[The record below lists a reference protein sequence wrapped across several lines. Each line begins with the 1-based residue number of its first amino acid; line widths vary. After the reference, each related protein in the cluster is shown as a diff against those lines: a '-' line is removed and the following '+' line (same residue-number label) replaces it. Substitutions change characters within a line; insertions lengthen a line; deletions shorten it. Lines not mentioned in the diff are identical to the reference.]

1 MLRSYLIIS
10 FRNLVRQKGFSII
23 NLLGLTM
30 GLTVGFTIL
39 LFVFSELS
47 YDNFHKDADQ
57 IFRVAIRGNLGDM
70 PLNMAVTPGALGYNL
85 KEDMPEIESYTLF
98 EHVPGDQLF
107 STNSNKFYEN
117 HLIYAENS
125 FLDVFT
131 FTFIYGSKENSL
143 VDPYTLI
150 LTQSLAIKLFG
161 DLNPLGQSLRLNNAN
176 EYLVTG
182 VIEDL
187 PGETH
192 LPVNCI
198 ISFQTRLNEEG
209 NQINDDWTRLMYYT
223 YVKLYPEVDPII
235 FEKKLEE
242 YINERIQEDISGTN
256 INLVPY
262 LQNIKDIHLKSN
274 ILGELRPN
282 SDIDYIYILTAIAIA
297 ILFIAGVNFMNL
309 STARSANRAKEV
321 SIRKINGARKRQ
333 LVFQFLGES
342 VFLSMLSFIF
352 SISIIELILPV
363 FNNITSK
370 NIEID
375 HAANI
380 EIFLIFFTI
389 SFLFGIFSGSYPAFF
404 LSSFKPT
411 KVLSSKLRTGGSN
424 KVLRD
429 ILVFIQFAI
438 SAGLIISTIIIYLQL
453 NFVREKELGFQKE
466 GMISIFLRNDEV
478 KDNAYEFKSR
488 LLQTPGVSS
497 ASLANSIPGMSLA
510 GSSYFP
516 EGYTT
521 DPWLVYNFQVDENFI
536 ESTFKMRLKKGRN
549 FSKSIDSDT
558 SAVIINETLSNL
570 LGWDNALG
578 KKFYYDE
585 SFSDSTS
592 VHVIGVVED
601 FHFKSLHESI
611 EPTMIHFQQ
620 FNPNYLVI
628 RLQNLSPIY
637 TLQRIEDLWAEVFTD
652 IPFDFEYVDEAFDN
666 LYASER
672 KLSLLFFYLT
682 IFAIFIASLGLL
694 GIISFTAEQ
703 RIKEIGI
710 RKVLGA
716 SIFSISKML
725 TIEYIRLIIYS
736 NIVAWPISY
745 FLMKLWLNTFSYI
758 APIPFWIFLLSLVI
772 TIVSAILIINIQT
785 IKISSENPVKSL
797 RHD

>member
-23 NLLGLTM
+23 NILGLTM

-39 LFVFSELS
+39 LFVFSEVS
-47 YDNFHKDADQ
+47 YDNFHKNADQ

-70 PLNMAVTPGALGYNL
+70 QLDMAVTPGALGYNL

-98 EHVPGDQLF
+98 EHVAGDQLF
-107 STNSNKFYEN
+107 SKDQVKFYEN

-131 FTFIYGSKENSL
+131 FNFIYGTKENSL
-143 VDPYTLI
+143 VDPYTMV
-150 LTQSLAIKLFG
+150 LTESLAIKLFG
-161 DLNPLGQSLRLNNAN
+161 DANPLGQSLRLNNAD
-176 EYLVTG
+176 EYIITG

-192 LPVNCI
+192 LLVNCI
-198 ISFQTRLNEEG
+198 ISFQTRRSENG
-209 NQINDDWTRLMYYT
+209 NQINEDWTNLVYYT
-223 YVKLYPEVDPII
+223 YIKLFPGVDPII

-242 YINERIQEDISGTN
+242 YINEKIQEDISTTN

-262 LQNIKDIHLKSN
+262 LQNIQDIHLKSN

-282 SDIDYIYILTAIAIA
+282 SDINYIYILTAIACG

-342 VFLSMLSFIF
+342 VFLSMISFIF
-352 SISIIELILPV
+352 SISLIELILPI
-363 FNNITSK
+363 FNTITSK

-375 HAANI
+375 HYANI
-380 EIFLIFFTI
+380 EIFLIFFMI

-411 KVLSSKLRTGGSN
+411 KVLSSKMRSGGSN
-424 KVLRD
+424 KILRD
-429 ILVFIQFAI
+429 ILVFIQFTI
-438 SAGLIISTIIIYLQL
+438 SSGLIISTIIIYLQL

-466 GMISIFLRNDEV
+466 GMISIYLRNSEV
-478 KDNAYEFKSR
+478 KQKAYEFKSR
-488 LLQTPGVSS
+488 LLQTPGVNS
-497 ASLANSIPGMSLA
+497 ASLANSIPGMSLS

-516 EGYTT
+516 EGDTT

-536 ESTFKMRLKKGRN
+536 ESTFKMRLIEGRN

-558 SAVIINETLSNL
+558 SAIIINKTLKDL
-570 LGWDNALG
+570 LGWDDALG
-578 KKFYYDE
+578 KKFFYDE
-585 SFSDSTS
+585 TLSDTSS

-620 FNPNYLVI
+620 IYPNYLVI
-628 RLQNLSPIY
+628 RLQSLSPIY
-637 TLQRIEDLWAEVFTD
+637 TLQKIEELWSEVFSD

-666 LYASER
+666 LYASEK

-694 GIISFTAEQ
+694 GIISYTAEQ
-703 RIKEIGI
+703 RTKEIGI

-716 SIFSISKML
+716 SIFSISRML
-725 TIEYIRLIIYS
+725 SVEYIRLIIFS
-736 NIVAWPISY
+736 NIISWPISY
-745 FLMKLWLNTFSYI
+745 FLMKLWLNTFSYVTE
-758 APIPFWIFLLSLVI
+758 IPLWVFLLSLII
-772 TIVSAILIINIQT
+772 TIISSLLIINIQT
-785 IKISSENPVKSL
+785 IRISTENPVKSL
-797 RHD
+797 RYD